1 MSKLCRC
8 TIYEQRVHSGYWQS
22 FVVSSLFSSAYL
34 PCEIQSWDLGNST
47 VHLPKHLTQLGNHGG
62 KVVGQGL
69 HWLLK
74 DGAHSLRGN
83 KRSAV
88 LPLNNLWRRAIS
100 ICHSKITGL
109 VAHVSDSPPQLE
121 SRWATYWASFVWEQ
135 RLAAEPPPPESRKAK
150 KFNLN
155 ERNKQQNWI
164 LDFHVATCWQENLIV
179 AE

>member
-1 MSKLCRC
+1 MDLTQQK
-8 TIYEQRVHSGYWQS
+8 QRVHSGYWQS
-22 FVVSSLFSSAYL
+22 FVVSSIFSSAYL

-88 LPLNNLWRRAIS
+88 LPLNNLWRRAIFVILKS
-100 ICHSKITGL
+100 QVWLHTSATHLHNLRVVEPLTEQVLYESKDL
-109 VAHVSDSPPQLE
+109 LQNHHHL
-121 SRWATYWASFVWEQ
+121 
-135 RLAAEPPPPESRKAK
+135 KAGKMK

-155 ERNKQQNWI
+155 KRNKQQNWI
-164 LDFHVATCWQENLIV
+164 LDCHVATCWQENLIV